1 MCVCFFFF
9 FVVDLSLLILF
20 RLLLKVQLRIGF
32 LARIL
37 PIWNMEEQF
46 ILRVPPEVAE
56 RIDKLLSE
64 NASSS
69 GDVPLDLSFSGRVK
83 NKVQFHISNLFVAS
97 CCFVFSKHTE
107 TLRKVATFTR

>member
-1 MCVCFFFF
+1 MCLCFF
-9 FVVDLSLLILF
+9 FVVDLSLLIVF
-20 RLLLKVQLRIGF
+20 RLLLKVLLRIGF

-83 NKVQFHISNLFVAS
+83 NKV
-97 CCFVFSKHTE
+97 
-107 TLRKVATFTR
+107 

>member
-1 MCVCFFFF
+1 
-9 FVVDLSLLILF
+9 
-20 RLLLKVQLRIGF
+20 
-32 LARIL
+32 
-37 PIWNMEEQF
+37 MEEQF

-83 NKVQFHISNLFVAS
+83 NKVQFHISNLFVTS

-107 TLRKVATFTR
+107 TLRKVATFTG